1 MKLSK
6 IINYLE
12 EKFPIKL
19 SEEWDNVGLLIGR
32 RDKKIS
38 KVLLSLDITE
48 NVIDKA
54 IEDKVDLIIT
64 HHPMIFKPMK
74 AITADTVL
82 GRKVLKLIENQIAVY
97 TLHTNLDSGIGGLND
112 FLGEELL
119 GLKKGKILDSLE
131 YNGEEYGI
139 GRVYKLLIPQN
150 IFEFSSEI
158 KEKLHLKDVVLTPYS
173 DDMVLKKIAIVTGS
187 GSSYWRK
194 AKKMG
199 ADILITGDIKYHE
212 AVDAKE
218 ENFVLMD
225 IGHFES
231 EWIFVKLLTKLLEN
245 EFSLDIIYFND
256 GPIFKRI

>member
-1 MKLSK
+1 M
-6 IINYLE
+6 
-12 EKFPIKL
+12 
-19 SEEWDNVGLLIGR
+19 
-32 RDKKIS
+32 
-38 KVLLSLDITE
+38 
-48 NVIDKA
+48 
-54 IEDKVDLIIT
+54 
-64 HHPMIFKPMK
+64 
-74 AITADTVL
+74 
-82 GRKVLKLIENQIAVY
+82 
-97 TLHTNLDSGIGGLND
+97 
-112 FLGEELL
+112 L